1 MKNLQFFLTGLV
13 LLLIIFLMDNQTQ
26 AQQVKWSEEWAGRI
40 YPSEQKTSIDSTSGA
55 RVIFATTNPGKDLN
69 FYFDW
74 NCWFKDQSCMFF
86 TSDRNGKTE
95 LFGYIP
101 KTGELI
107 CCSPENKD
115 KNYWFGV
122 VDYRSHQVY
131 MTGNNSMI
139 AWDIAIKFN
148 RDSSKVDKVTVKE
161 RTVSMAPEGKKISSA
176 LTQSG
181 DCKYLAVAVA
191 PDNRPFE
198 KEILAVDITTGKST
212 VLYAMNDSIPL
223 THIQFSKY
231 NPYLLRFAHDGPK
244 LPGVHRMW
252 VVDTRKPGK
261 AFKVHLQESKELVT
275 HEDWWVNDQLTFC
288 GGYRPEESDVKIVNI
303 HDQKTRIIGAGAW
316 WEGGKP
322 SEIAKYN
329 WWHASGARDGNWV
342 AADNWHGYI
351 GVIDMRTSHLRI
363 LTKNHRTY
371 GRGEH
376 PHVGWSPDSKSVEFT
391 SNQRGNA
398 DVVIV
403 YLPLDKWSYP
413 FEEK

>member
-1 MKNLQFFLTGLV
+1 MKKRYFLFSFLV
-13 LLLIIFLMDNQTQ
+13 ILLSVSSLNCNCQEH
-26 AQQVKWSEEWAGRI
+26 KNSWSDQWTGRI
-40 YPSEQKTSIDSTSGA
+40 YPPEHKIVIDSTSGA
-55 RVIFATTNPGKDLN
+55 KLIFVTTNPAKDLN

-74 NCWFKDQSCMFF
+74 NCWFKDQSCLFF

-95 LFGYIP
+95 LFGYVP

-107 CCSPENKD
+107 CCSPEKED

-122 VDYRSHQVY
+122 VDYQSYDVY

-139 AWDIAIKFN
+139 AWNITIGFN
-148 RDSSKVDKVTVKE
+148 RDSTKVEKVTVKE
-161 RTVSMAPEGKKISSA
+161 RTVAKAPEGKKISSA

-181 DCKYLAVAVA
+181 DCKYLAVALA
-191 PDNRPFE
+191 PNDRPFE
-198 KEILAVDITTGKST
+198 KEIVSVDIRTGKLKL
-212 VLYAMNDSIPL
+212 LYAMNDSIPL

-252 VVDTRKPGK
+252 VVDTRKPGIATK
-261 AFKVHLQESKELVT
+261 IHLQETGELVT

-288 GGYRPEESDVKIVNI
+288 GGYKPEESHVKLVSI

-342 AADNWHGYI
+342 AADNWHGRI
-351 GVIDMRTSHLRI
+351 AVIDMRTSHLKI
-363 LTKNHRTY
+363 LTQNHRIY

-376 PHVGWSPDSKSVEFT
+376 PHVGWAPDSKSVEFT
-391 SNQRGNA
+391 SNQRGNG
-398 DVVIV
+398 DVVIA
-403 YLPLDKWSYP
+403 YLPLEKWGYP